1 MNTVDTTLVILMA
14 EICIFLLVMAAGA
27 LFFFRR
33 RRNNELSTIN
43 QFIDQLEEQAIFKN
57 KPLDHLLTV
66 ACGLDRK
73 TVEATLEQVS
83 ESERALLQNV
93 IQLLLQREMGLLGE
107 IDKNIG
113 RLSEPY
119 CQLLGEMAT
128 HHTVA
133 AEGSDD
139 DLKKINEQ
147 LVRQLDVALQTI
159 DEITA
164 EYTRAFSGNQTALEL
179 ENSGKKMQQIF
190 QLAERNIRQAMN
202 HHGESQ

>member
-1 MNTVDTTLVILMA
+1 
-14 EICIFLLVMAAGA
+14 
-27 LFFFRR
+27 
-33 RRNNELSTIN
+33 
-43 QFIDQLEEQAIFKN
+43 
-57 KPLDHLLTV
+57 
-66 ACGLDRK
+66 
-73 TVEATLEQVS
+73 
-83 ESERALLQNV
+83 
-93 IQLLLQREMGLLGE
+93 MGLLGE

-119 CQLLGEMAT
+119 CQILGEMAT

-133 AEGSDD
+133 AESSDD

-179 ENSGKKMQQIF
+179 ENSSKKMQQIF
-190 QLAERNIRQAMN
+190 QSAERNIRQAMI
-202 HHGESQ
+202 HHGDSQ

>member
-14 EICIFLLVMAAGA
+14 EICIFLLVIAVGT
-27 LFFFRR
+27 LFFFRH
-33 RRNNELSTIN
+33 RRNKEMNTLN
-43 QFIDQLEEQAIFKN
+43 QFIDQLEEQATFKN

-66 ACGLDRK
+66 ACGLDRN
-73 TVEATLEQVS
+73 TVDTTLGQVI
-83 ESERALLQNV
+83 ESERTLLQNV

-119 CQLLGEMAT
+119 CRLLSEMGT
-128 HHTVA
+128 HHTAVA
-133 AEGSDD
+133 ANADD

-147 LVRQLDVALQTI
+147 LVKQLEVALQTI

-202 HHGESQ
+202 HHGDSQ